1 MFHITFILERQL
13 VTSVEVDGLEK
24 RTLKAESDKKVL
36 TCSSQEV
43 ISTSTKTHTHTHTHT
58 QPNSRDFSKVNLL
71 EFVDHLQM
79 GCDGEGNQ
87 AFL

>member
-36 TCSSQEV
+36 PCSSQEV
-43 ISTSTKTHTHTHTHT
+43 ISTSIKTHTHT

-79 GCDGEGNQ
+79 GCDGKGNQ